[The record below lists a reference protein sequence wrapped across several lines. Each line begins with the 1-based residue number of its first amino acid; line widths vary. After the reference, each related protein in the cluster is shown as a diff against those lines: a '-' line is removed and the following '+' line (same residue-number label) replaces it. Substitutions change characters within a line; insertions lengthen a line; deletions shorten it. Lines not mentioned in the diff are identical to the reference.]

1 MMSAGGSAIS
11 SLGIQVGDVIG
22 EKYRIDA
29 VLGAGGMGVV
39 FAARHTTLNGQ
50 FALKFLSRE
59 GLANSQSIGRFYRE
73 AQAAAKL
80 KSEHAV
86 RVFDVGTHANGLP
99 YIVMEYLEGGDLGRL
114 LRNGGQLPITEAVD
128 YIRQTCAAIA
138 DAHKAGIIH
147 RDIKPSNLFCVPRED
162 TRLMIKVLDFG
173 ISKVTDALPNDEGV
187 TVTGNFIGS
196 PSYMSPEQMKAPNRV
211 DARTDIWSLGVVLY
225 ECVTGKLPFPASTFP
240 EICLR
245 VAQDPPIAPRSYRPD
260 LPVRLE
266 AIILRC
272 LEKDREKRFPS
283 AQALSEALE
292 EFGEPKPVRAS
303 ESSEHAASRVKA
315 LGNFTPVPRSATRT
329 ASFSLTQPSWVKT
342 ASAVVARRRPLVLA
356 LAAAAVTVIIAVV
369 GGVLWY
375 QNGRLRTEVS
385 AAVGSQAPTAPSSPA
400 PLTPPAPNAHQPR
413 PELASPPPS
422 AQPPAAS
429 IALPPPTVLTGAVE
443 PPPAPSA
450 KTNPPAPPAMRPAP
464 APVSKRPAS
473 EAPAAA
479 PALPSKPKPMTER
492 DAKSSVWKR

>member
-1 MMSAGGSAIS
+1 MMSAGGSAVS

-162 TRLMIKVLDFG
+162 QSLMIKVLDFG

-245 VAQDPPIAPRSYRPD
+245 VAQDPPIAPRTYRPD

-375 QNGRLRTEVS
+375 QNGKLRTEVS
-385 AAVGSQAPTAPSSPA
+385 AAVGSQVPTAASSPA
-400 PLTPPAPNAHQPR
+400 
-413 PELASPPPS
+413 
-422 AQPPAAS
+422 PAAS
-429 IALPPPTVLTGAVE
+429 IALPPPTVLTAAVE
-443 PPPAPSA
+443 PPAAPSA
-450 KTNPPAPPAMRPAP
+450 KANPPASPSMRPAP
-464 APVSKRPAS
+464 APVSKRPVS

-479 PALPSKPKPMTER
+479 PAPASKPKPMTER

>member
-1 MMSAGGSAIS
+1 MMSAGGSAVS

-162 TRLMIKVLDFG
+162 QSLMIKVLDFG

-245 VAQDPPIAPRSYRPD
+245 VAQDPPIAPRTYRAD

-356 LAAAAVTVIIAVV
+356 LAAAAVTAIIAVV

-375 QNGRLRTEVS
+375 QNGKLRTEVS
-385 AAVGSQAPTAPSSPA
+385 AAVGSQVPTAASSPA
-400 PLTPPAPNAHQPR
+400 
-413 PELASPPPS
+413 
-422 AQPPAAS
+422 PAAS
-429 IALPPPTVLTGAVE
+429 IALPPPTVLTAAVE
-443 PPPAPSA
+443 PPAAPSA
-450 KTNPPAPPAMRPAP
+450 KANPPASPSMRPAP
-464 APVSKRPAS
+464 APVSKRPVS

-479 PALPSKPKPMTER
+479 PAPASKPKPMTER